1 MRDSRK
7 GSEIEHKRSGSNDLE
22 GPLENFLMLDCRY
35 DINPK
40 NAKKKFISGLNSGV
54 YNNDRSS
61 KLSKKKKDRSS
72 KNLEERVEKP
82 KGDLIEVSI
91 PASDR
96 KDLLESER
104 KLLIPNKQSSNPR
117 E

>member
-1 MRDSRK
+1 M
-7 GSEIEHKRSGSNDLE
+7 LE
-22 GPLENFLMLDCRY
+22 SRY

-40 NAKKKFISGLNSGV
+40 NAKKRFISGLNSGV

-61 KLSKKKKDRSS
+61 K
-72 KNLEERVEKP
+72 NLEERAERP

-96 KDLLESER
+96 KNLLESER